1 MRNTESST
9 SRTRILLQ
17 NLNVYLNKE
26 CFPKPCF
33 INKPLIRS
41 KQTAHMD
48 ISCLEDF
55 MWLQKGDSGER
66 GMEPGSLQDGHNR
79 APFTLLNPS
88 LYSASRPVDSYVWS
102 LCPSAPGSHG
112 TVSVRRAGTNPEP
125 SLLPVPAC
133 RAWHRAVST
142 FAHKRNRKAELCEE
156 V

>member
-9 SRTRILLQ
+9 SSTRILLQ
-17 NLNVYLNKE
+17 NLNVYLNKG

-66 GMEPGSLQDGHNR
+66 GMEPGSLQDGHNT
-79 APFTLLNPS
+79 APSTLLNPP
-88 LYSASRPVDSYVWS
+88 LYSASRPVDSYVLI

-112 TVSVRRAGTNPEP
+112 TVSVRRAGASPEP
-125 SLLPVPAC
+125 SLLPIPVR

-142 FAHKRNRKAELCEE
+142 FAHKRNGKAELH
-156 V
+156 